1 MIASVLRASESTV
14 VTELPIPPIAYGLLT
29 LAALLALL
37 LVTFAFKSSG
47 TRH

>member
-1 MIASVLRASESTV
+1 MIASVLRASESTIV
-14 VTELPIPPIAYGLLT
+14 NELPIPPIAYGLLVF
-29 LAALLALL
+29 AALMSLL